1 MHAGRIGSGLYRDQ
15 RPGQGTG
22 PSAADTLAVSRISDT
37 PPARREATEHDTLR
51 IDAIIYVARFDKAY
65 GLGDVVERSL
75 HEAGHIARLYRRQA
89 HLGAHDADARHPH
102 IVQPRNNR
110 FAAPLRG

>member
-1 MHAGRIGSGLYRDQ
+1 MPAGKIGGGIYRRK
-15 RPGQGTG
+15 RPGQGKA
-22 PSAADTLAVSRISDT
+22 SRDADTLAERGISDT

-51 IDAIIYVARFDKAY
+51 IDAIIHVARFDKAY

-89 HLGAHDADARHPH
+89 HLGAHDAGAPHPH
-102 IVQPRNNR
+102 IVGPRKNR
-110 FAAPLRG
+110 LAAARR

>member
-22 PSAADTLAVSRISDT
+22 PSAADTLAVSGISDT

-51 IDAIIYVARFDKAY
+51 IDAIIHVARFDKAY
-65 GLGDVVERSL
+65 ALGDVLKRSL
-75 HEAGHIARLYRRQA
+75 HEAGHIAQLSRRPVPPSTRRP
-89 HLGAHDADARHPH
+89 G
-102 IVQPRNNR
+102 
-110 FAAPLRG
+110 AAPPQQSRPSSP